1 MSRLKLEQILFT
13 LFIGLLFLAAFVLAK
28 QFPATAQK
36 FPNALLLTG
45 LAFSVLH
52 LLRVLIDRKSYPSD
66 VTDKG
71 ITAQFKKIAPYIFW
85 ILGYYLLIYLVGLVI
100 GSALFIIA
108 FLSRNTTIKWY
119 YGILSA
125 FLVVTLMLF
134 IGKLLSLKWPFGLLG
149 EFVDWKLFGMQIL

>member
-13 LFIGLLFLAAFVLAK
+13 LFIGLLFLAAFLLAK

-52 LLRVLIDRKSYPSD
+52 MLRILIDRKSYPAN

-85 ILGYYLLIYLVGLVI
+85 ILGYYLLIYLVGLVLA
-100 GSALFIIA
+100 SAIFVIA
-108 FLSRNTTIKWY
+108 FLIRNTTMQWY
-119 YGILSA
+119 YTIFSA
-125 FLVVTLMLF
+125 FMVVTLMLF

-149 EFVDWKLFGMQIL
+149 ELLDWKLFGMQIL